1 MGKTNT
7 RAGATGTI
15 DIDALK
21 TNGSGKANGFGVL
34 AYHTNT
40 SVWDEVKSTALPN
53 FMYNERVYWDGSSK
67 WIYSPIKFWPNDFAN
82 GSAVDNNSPES
93 EDVAATGSQ
102 AGGKVSFFAY
112 APYVELTDAA
122 LTGNGITH
130 INGKNVKGGTA
141 DTDGNLKL
149 GDPTVTYSL
158 ASGASIDES
167 ANVDL
172 LWGTRTTDSY
182 NLANGGTIAKDASGA
197 YQDALTPAN
206 YYNTDLTKQQTAET
220 VDFLFKHAL
229 TKISDFKVVADTD
242 GNSTTPT
249 TSGYGTHD
257 SNTEILLN
265 TIKIADN
272 STTPYRT
279 GIFHLSTGVWSN
291 HATANDF
298 EYTYTTGTTGVNT
311 AVWETVTPSY
321 AESAWNPVG
330 VKPNANP
337 IQGVFTS
344 NTPSLFL
351 IPNAEQKLEITVTYT
366 VRTYDE
372 KLAVVDGVTC
382 SKVQQTIKNIVT
394 LPATVLQP
402 NKKLTLVLHLGLTS
416 VKFAADVTDWITGET
431 EAVWLP
437 SNTGANQ
444 P

>member
-1 MGKTNT
+1 MGKVGT

-15 DIDALK
+15 TITELK
-21 TNGSGKANGFGVL
+21 QTGDGKTNGFGVL

-40 SVWDEVKSTALPN
+40 SAWDAVKSTALPN
-53 FMYNERVYWDGSSK
+53 FMYNEKVYWSDK
-67 WIYSPIKFWPNDFAN
+67 WTYSPIKFWPNDFAN
-82 GSAVDNNSPES
+82 GSAVDNKAPGS
-93 EDVAATGSQ
+93 EDIAATGSQ

-112 APYVELTDAA
+112 APYVELTDVA
-122 LTGNGITH
+122 LGTPGITH
-130 INGKNVKGGTA
+130 INGKNVKGGGSSL
-141 DTDGNLKL
+141 GNEKP

-158 ASGASIDES
+158 ASGANIYES

-172 LWGTRTTDSY
+172 LWGTRTTAAYD
-182 NLANGGTIAKDASGA
+182 LANNTQDDYDAVSAYKDDLS
-197 YQDALTPAN
+197 PNN
-206 YYNTDLTKQQTAET
+206 YYNTDLTKQQTPET

-229 TKISDFKVVADTD
+229 TKISDFKVVADID

-265 TIKIADN
+265 EIKIADN
-272 STTPYRT
+272 TSTPYTT
-279 GIFHLSTGVWSN
+279 GVFHLSTGVWSD

-298 EYTYTTGTTGVNT
+298 EYTYTTSTDGVNT

-321 AESAWNPVG
+321 SASAWSPVG
-330 VKPNANP
+330 VKPDANP
-337 IQGVFTS
+337 IQDVFTS

-351 IPNAEQKLEITVTYT
+351 IPNAEQKLEITVKYT

-372 KLAVVDGVTC
+372 KLAAVDGVTC

-416 VKFAADVTDWITGET
+416 VKFAANIADWTTGET

-444 P
+444 